1 MADSPLN
8 NSWPL
13 FSKFWMKRWSFKRA
27 SDSKPCVRH
36 RASESEV
43 GCSSPS
49 YLSPPHI
56 TKDVFYSTTPEEK
69 DSSEYDCEGLAD
81 SADDILALQGTE
93 YYQDLQGGDTP
104 HSLHRTTLSVSV
116 VPYGACLQGPT
127 PCLSPPGLHP
137 VTITLRI
144 GRKEPESMDSDDEA
158 LPCLVRSMST
168 SRRHS
173 WGAPMTPIGTGR
185 RLSLDTC
192 ETGEE
197 GPAGPRPA
205 QPHTDTAQSFIFPEC
220 SAQSGHDPTKEPEPG
235 GKLSSTCDFLASERR
250 RTVRLLSGSKQ
261 DDGVTGGQDMA
272 ETLQSE
278 AGQSH
283 MLLVQTVLQE
293 LKQYHGAKHQTKD
306 GKEATGSVTWYEF
319 LSKENREEEEQ
330 VEKVERGTKVKRT
343 LSSLKNRVTG
353 SFNKDKGKSREK
365 EQQKDKEKEKEAKE
379 SSGHHL
385 APGTFSSLA
394 TCSVCC
400 RSLQRKQSLQCQN
413 CAVNV
418 HRSCR
423 NLLPEC
429 TTKRSKVASSPDTSS
444 GTFQKAAQVCSRAQR
459 DLPRSSLP
467 EIYGLSA
474 LPRGPGMTITPR
486 TPNAQPALSRSQRSG
501 SIPKEM
507 EDSDSRAR
515 PLGDDGES
523 ITEDA
528 HYVDLRADL
537 DSDAQDLELESWSLL
552 VDAPHL
558 QTHPKEVAKRQ
569 DVIYELMQTEMH
581 HVRTLKL
588 MAGVY
593 ARELRDVLQ
602 MDSELLDRLFPRL
615 EDLLKIHVCFLSS
628 LRQRRRDSLEPGG
641 ERNYVIQRLGDILV
655 LQFSGD
661 IGDWMKQCYGDFC
674 GRHKEA
680 VSFYKEQ
687 LQNNKRFQYLIR
699 KISTLSIIRRL
710 TVPECILLV
719 TQRITKYP
727 VLLERLLQSTE
738 AGTEEHED
746 VSRALALIRD
756 LLVHVDAQVNEQE
769 KASRLRDV
777 AGRMEPRSAGKLK
790 DGRVFRREDLTRGG
804 RVLLREGPV
813 SWRAASGRLKDIL
826 AVLLTDV
833 LLLLQEKDFKFSF
846 CTVDNKLP
854 VISLQKLIVREVA
867 HEEKAMFLIC
877 ASSSEPEMYEIHTT
891 SKEERNAWMEH
902 IRQAVE
908 NCPILDEGL
917 GREHGDLLAMKMK
930 DFREQ
935 LSLKDGQIVQS
946 LAEKLQIFMEFA
958 EITGLEESPSCSRL
972 LLRGDSTDLQRGE
985 QLLKGAISDVET
997 LMNLLVGTTEPPQ
1010 SQAEGQIVGG
1020 KPRRAGTFGGYDR
1033 LLAGAGSRVRPRER
1047 SQRASSDPQL
1057 KEAYAAGPEP
1067 PPCPALAVDD
1077 ALASNTNPQHSDCFT
1092 GTEFLDRVMSLLQS
1106 LLSLQAVV
1114 AQQDSHMELQRASLW
1129 EREQGRPGRLRPGTL
1144 LEQEKQRNLEKQ
1156 REELASFQ
1164 RLQSRHREEQA
1175 RWERERD
1182 RQRRQAEAVAAA
1194 LLGREEACRTLEA
1207 QTARE
1212 RRELDEQRGQYQQD
1226 LERLRESTRAVE
1238 RERQKLEQQ
1247 QQQQQR
1253 RVRKHRTIGHAG
1265 QEMFNGEFG
1274 ELIPYP
1280 RPHARPGLPMGFAE
1294 DPERPKV
1301 PPRRE
1306 SAGLPP
1312 VKPEVPPHLLST
1324 TNQQGKQPGVQQQIP
1339 TKLAKTKGRP
1349 KVAQRCDSAAS
1360 FETRRGAWPSMRED
1374 GTRQGR
1380 RSLSPQPPPLPP
1392 HATDPACPP
1401 DLLLDTRPVETGTPP
1416 RQPPYKLS
1424 KDPAKEDVIYF

>member
-1 MADSPLN
+1 MQP
-8 NSWPL
+8 
-13 FSKFWMKRWSFKRA
+13 RA
-27 SDSKPCVRH
+27 PFLSGRLSNKPISLCH
-36 RASESEV
+36 
-43 GCSSPS
+43 
-49 YLSPPHI
+49 
-56 TKDVFYSTTPEEK
+56 
-69 DSSEYDCEGLAD
+69 
-81 SADDILALQGTE
+81 
-93 YYQDLQGGDTP
+93 GG
-104 HSLHRTTLSVSV
+104 
-116 VPYGACLQGPT
+116 A
-127 PCLSPPGLHP
+127 
-137 VTITLRI
+137 
-144 GRKEPESMDSDDEA
+144 
-158 LPCLVRSMST
+158 
-168 SRRHS
+168 
-173 WGAPMTPIGTGR
+173 WGATCLGR
-185 RLSLDTC
+185 
-192 ETGEE
+192 
-197 GPAGPRPA
+197 
-205 QPHTDTAQSFIFPEC
+205 HMSFDRHC
-220 SAQSGHDPTKEPEPG
+220 YPG
-235 GKLSSTCDFLASERR
+235 QMNAYNIAD
-250 RTVRLLSGSKQ
+250 
-261 DDGVTGGQDMA
+261 
-272 ETLQSE
+272 
-278 AGQSH
+278 
-283 MLLVQTVLQE
+283 
-293 LKQYHGAKHQTKD
+293 Y
-306 GKEATGSVTWYEF
+306 
-319 LSKENREEEEQ
+319 N
-330 VEKVERGTKVKRT
+330 
-343 LSSLKNRVTG
+343 
-353 SFNKDKGKSREK
+353 
-365 EQQKDKEKEKEAKE
+365 
-379 SSGHHL
+379 
-385 APGTFSSLA
+385 
-394 TCSVCC
+394 
-400 RSLQRKQSLQCQN
+400 
-413 CAVNV
+413 
-418 HRSCR
+418 
-423 NLLPEC
+423 
-429 TTKRSKVASSPDTSS
+429 
-444 GTFQKAAQVCSRAQR
+444 
-459 DLPRSSLP
+459 
-467 EIYGLSA
+467 IA
-474 LPRGPGMTITPR
+474 L
-486 TPNAQPALSRSQRSG
+486 
-501 SIPKEM
+501 
-507 EDSDSRAR
+507 
-515 PLGDDGES
+515 
-523 ITEDA
+523 DA

-1033 LLAGAGSRVRPRER
+1033 LLAGAGKIFLHAHGCSRVRPRER

-1067 PPCPALAVDD
+1067 PPCPALAVRIR
-1077 ALASNTNPQHSDCFT
+1077 AAVHGNPGSCPPPPPP
-1092 GTEFLDRVMSLLQS
+1092 LR
-1106 LLSLQAVV
+1106 QAVV

-1253 RVRKHRTIGHAG
+1253 R
-1265 QEMFNGEFG
+1265 EMFNGEFG

-1349 KVAQRCDSAAS
+1349 KVAQRCDSAGQS
-1360 FETRRGAWPSMRED
+1360 INCVGQLPCPSHTEPRPPHRATPTLHIATPTHTEPRLHS
-1374 GTRQGR
+1374 GPLSRFAGLSA
-1380 RSLSPQPPPLPP
+1380 RSSSLAGQVAQDAVVCQHGQAAVEGLLSPLPLW
-1392 HATDPACPP
+1392 
-1401 DLLLDTRPVETGTPP
+1401 LLLLPHFLRVTVLIAT
-1416 RQPPYKLS
+1416 L
-1424 KDPAKEDVIYF
+1424 VLLHL

>member
-1 MADSPLN
+1 
-8 NSWPL
+8 
-13 FSKFWMKRWSFKRA
+13 
-27 SDSKPCVRH
+27 
-36 RASESEV
+36 
-43 GCSSPS
+43 
-49 YLSPPHI
+49 
-56 TKDVFYSTTPEEK
+56 
-69 DSSEYDCEGLAD
+69 
-81 SADDILALQGTE
+81 
-93 YYQDLQGGDTP
+93 
-104 HSLHRTTLSVSV
+104 
-116 VPYGACLQGPT
+116 
-127 PCLSPPGLHP
+127 
-137 VTITLRI
+137 
-144 GRKEPESMDSDDEA
+144 MDSDDEA

-173 WGAPMTPIGTGR
+173 WGAPLTPIGTGR
-185 RLSLDTC
+185 RLSLDTSDIGP
-192 ETGEE
+192 ERGEE
-197 GPAGPRPA
+197 APAGPQPS
-205 QPHTDTAQSFIFPEC
+205 QPHTGTAQSFVFPEC
-220 SAQSGHDPTKEPEPG
+220 SPQSGHDPTKRPEPG
-235 GKLSSTCDFLASERR
+235 GKLSSASDVLASERR

-261 DDGVTGGQDMA
+261 DAGVTGGQDMA
-272 ETLQSE
+272 VTLQSE

-283 MLLVQTVLQE
+283 MLMVQTVLQE

-319 LSKENREEEEQ
+319 LSKEDREEEEQ

-353 SFNKDKGKSREK
+353 SFNKDKAKNREK

-379 SSGHHL
+379 CSGHHL

-400 RSLQRKQSLQCQN
+400 RSLQRKQGLQCQN

-429 TTKRSKVASSPDTSS
+429 VPNRSKVAGSSDTSS
-444 GTFQKAAQVCSRAQR
+444 GTFQNAAQVRSRAKR
-459 DLPRSSLP
+459 DLPRTSLP

-486 TPNAQPALSRSQRSG
+486 TPSAQPALSKSQRSG

-507 EDSDSRAR
+507 EDTDSRPK

-552 VDAPHL
+552 VDAPYL

-569 DVIYELMQTEMH
+569 DIIYELMQTEMH

-593 ARELRDVLQ
+593 VRELRDVLQ
-602 MDSELLDRLFPRL
+602 MDSDLLDRLFPRL
-615 EDLLKIHVCFLSS
+615 EDLLKIHVSFLSS
-628 LRQRRRDSLEPGG
+628 LRQRHQDSLEPGG
-641 ERNYVIQRLGDILV
+641 ERNYVIRRLGDILV

-661 IGDWMKQCYGDFC
+661 VGDRMKQCYGDFC

-680 VSFYKEQ
+680 VSFYKEL
-687 LQNNKRFQYLIR
+687 LQNNKRFQYQIR

-746 VSRALALIRD
+746 VSQALVLIRD
-756 LLVHVDAQVNEQE
+756 LLVHVDAQVNELE

-777 AGRMEPRSAGKLK
+777 ASRMEPRGVGKLK
-790 DGRVFRREDLTRGG
+790 DGRVFRREDLTRAG
-804 RVLLREGPV
+804 RVLLHEGAV

-846 CTVDNKLP
+846 CTVDNKPP

-877 ASSSEPEMYEIHTT
+877 ASSNEPEMYEIHTT

-908 NCPILDEGL
+908 NCPILDEVL
-917 GREHGDLLAMKMK
+917 GREQLDLLTMKIK

-935 LSLKDGQIVQS
+935 LGLKDGQIVQS
-946 LAEKLQIFMEFA
+946 LREKLQIFIELA

-985 QLLKGAISDVET
+985 QLLKGAIGDVET
-997 LMNLLVGTTEPPQ
+997 LMNLLLGTTDPPQ
-1010 SQAEGQIVGG
+1010 SRAEGQIAGG

-1033 LLAGAGSRVRPRER
+1033 LLVGAGSRVRPRER

-1067 PPCPALAVDD
+1067 PPCEPVALLACPALELHVPPGSELHLFAEVV
-1077 ALASNTNPQHSDCFT
+1077 LMPNRKPQPSDCFT
-1092 GTEFLDRVMSLLQS
+1092 GIEFLDKVMCLLQR

-1182 RQRRQAEAVAAA
+1182 RQRRQAEAAEAA
-1194 LLGREEACRTLEA
+1194 LLGREEACRALEA
-1207 QTARE
+1207 QMARE
-1212 RRELDEQRGQYQQD
+1212 RRELDEQREQYQQD

-1238 RERQKLEQQ
+1238 RERQRLEQQQQ

-1253 RVRKHRTIGHAG
+1253 RVRKHRTISHAG

-1274 ELIPYP
+1274 ELILYP
-1280 RPHARPGLPMGFAE
+1280 RPHARPGLPMGFAD

-1324 TNQQGKQPGVQQQIP
+1324 TNQQGKQSGVQQQIP
-1339 TKLAKTKGRP
+1339 TKLAICKTKGRA

-1360 FETRRGAWPSMRED
+1360 IETRRAAWPSLRED
-1374 GTRQGR
+1374 GIRQGR
-1380 RSLSPQPPPLPP
+1380 RSLSPQPPPPPPPP

-1401 DLLLDTRPVETGTPP
+1401 DLLLDTRPAETPTRPP
-1416 RQPPYKLS
+1416 AYKLN